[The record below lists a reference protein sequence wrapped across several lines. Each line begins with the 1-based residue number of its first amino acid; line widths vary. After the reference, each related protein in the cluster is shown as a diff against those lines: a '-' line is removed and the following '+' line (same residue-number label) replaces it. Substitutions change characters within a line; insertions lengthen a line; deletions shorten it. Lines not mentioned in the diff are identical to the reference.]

1 MFTGLIEEM
10 GQIYSLKERGS
21 GRELYIKANQ
31 ILDDVKVGDSI
42 AIDGVCLT
50 VEYITS
56 SGFSAQAVGET
67 LARSTLGSKV
77 VGDSVNLERALKAS
91 ERFGGHFVQGHV
103 DGIAEISTIEK
114 ADPGYWLAV
123 RIPESLTQYIVEKG
137 SIALDGLSLTVA
149 RLDSTLLTVAIIPH
163 TWQVTT
169 LKSKHIGDVLNVE
182 VDILAKYIRNFMH
195 PYQKVQTLTLD
206 KLSELGF

>member
-123 RIPESLTQYIVEKG
+123 RIPENLTQYIV
-137 SIALDGLSLTVA
+137 SWNN
-149 RLDSTLLTVAIIPH
+149 RC
-163 TWQVTT
+163 
-169 LKSKHIGDVLNVE
+169 
-182 VDILAKYIRNFMH
+182 
-195 PYQKVQTLTLD
+195 VQCQ
-206 KLSELGF
+206 